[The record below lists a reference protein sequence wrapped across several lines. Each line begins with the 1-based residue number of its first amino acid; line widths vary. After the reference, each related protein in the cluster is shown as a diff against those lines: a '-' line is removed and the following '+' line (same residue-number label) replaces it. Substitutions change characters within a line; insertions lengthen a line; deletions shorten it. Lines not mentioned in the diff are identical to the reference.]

1 MSSDWKLILF
11 SNLIGIKA
19 HTKTKIKSKCLVQ
32 NLCSKWIQVNCS
44 KNMSE
49 KTDCSNLKQKGSSV
63 QSNFQPK
70 IVCQYTL
77 IKQPLDHQ
85 ESNTQTKANE

>member
-1 MSSDWKLILF
+1 MSD
-11 SNLIGIKA
+11 
-19 HTKTKIKSKCLVQ
+19 
-32 NLCSKWIQVNCS
+32 
-44 KNMSE
+44 
-49 KTDCSNLKQKGSSV
+49 KTDCSNQKQKDSSV

-85 ESNTQTKANE
+85 ESNTQTKANEWKIYRERKSTKRNPK